1 MNEPESEFSKSGSV
15 LDEQTCKLICPI
27 SAAMVGVCLTTI
39 GLIRI
44 IISVDKDK
52 VGTYVDDLL
61 AVNSIMFLVATL
73 TSYAALR
80 TQTEKRLHR
89 LERVADLF
97 FIGSMILLTVI
108 CVVITYAVGSL

>member
-1 MNEPESEFSKSGSV
+1 
-15 LDEQTCKLICPI
+15 
-27 SAAMVGVCLTTI
+27 MVGVCLTII

-61 AVNSIMFLVATL
+61 AVNAIMFLVATL

-80 TQTEKRLHR
+80 TQTDKRLHR
-89 LERVADLF
+89 LERVADLSF
-97 FIGSMILLTVI
+97 VGAMILLTVT
-108 CVVITYAVGSL
+108 CMAITYAIGSL